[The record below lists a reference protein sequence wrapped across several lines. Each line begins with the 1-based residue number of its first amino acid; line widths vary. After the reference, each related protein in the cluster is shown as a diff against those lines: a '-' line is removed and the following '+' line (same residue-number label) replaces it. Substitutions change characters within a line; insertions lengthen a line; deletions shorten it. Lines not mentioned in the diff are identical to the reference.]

1 MEAVMRVDTARV
13 KELRRRV
20 LQALAAAAGPG
31 YDGWL
36 SVASLFSIL
45 RPDSDGLTLGELARA
60 VKYLAEKGYTETRER
75 REKKWDRPEV
85 DARITADGTDLLEET
100 IPADPGVEDERE

>member
-1 MEAVMRVDTARV
+1 MGRIDTARA
-13 KELRRRV
+13 KELRRRI

-45 RPDSDGLTLGELARA
+45 RPETDGLTLGELARA
-60 VKYLAEKGYTETRER
+60 VKYLAEKGYAETRER
-75 REKKWDRPEV
+75 RESKYARPET
-85 DARITADGTDLLEET
+85 DARIRANGTDLLEET
-100 IPADPGVEDERE
+100 IPPDPGVEDERE

>member
-1 MEAVMRVDTARV
+1 MRVDTARA

-20 LQALAAAAGPG
+20 LQALDACASPG

-45 RPDSDGLTLGELARA
+45 RPETDGLVLGELSRA
-60 VKYLAEKGYTETRER
+60 VKYLAEKGYAETRER
-75 REKKWDRPEV
+75 RARKWDRAEV
-85 DARITADGTDLLEET
+85 DARITAQGTDLLEET
-100 IPADPGVEDERE
+100 IPPDPGVEDERE